1 MLTKEF
7 IDSTGTKAYK
17 SINIGLYN
25 TVYLINI
32 EEQSEHQKMFDE
44 ANFIVKTLP
53 KNKIEENAIENITS
67 YLFPFLKKGYLYKN
81 DNIFPFGINQS
92 GILLLN
98 GSDYFFTE
106 VKTLSSN
113 FIQQYISS
121 LIDSKNVDL
130 YEPINI
136 EDLED
141 SGIVLNDEAKKQIR
155 TISAQIDKLKESG
168 QYLHI
173 LPILENFIKEER
185 NVIDST
191 SFLSSIIVNEDLKI
205 SLPQFNDLEIKISTL
220 TKCIYLL
227 FLNHKEGIYLN
238 DLINYKVELIDYYKQ
253 LSSRDDYDK
262 MLLSID
268 KIIDL
273 NSNEIY
279 VHLSRIK
286 SFFYKKFDKQI
297 ADNYIING
305 AKKAKKSISLTS
317 DLIIWKN
324 KHDNLF

>member
-7 IDSTGTKAYK
+7 IDNTNTKAYK
-17 SINIGLYN
+17 SINIGLYK
-25 TVYLINI
+25 TIYLINI
-32 EEQSEHQKMFDE
+32 EESNEHQKIFVE
-44 ANFIVKTLP
+44 SNITVKKLT
-53 KNKIEENAIENITS
+53 KNKGEENTFENVTS

-81 DNIFPFGINQS
+81 KSVFSFDNNQS
-92 GILLLN
+92 GILLIN

-113 FIQQYISS
+113 FLQQYISS
-121 LIDSKNVDL
+121 LVNNEDL
-130 YEPINI
+130 YEPISI

-141 SGIVLNDEAKKQIR
+141 SGITLNDEAKKQIK
-155 TISAQIDKLKESG
+155 TISTQIDKLKESG

-185 NVIDST
+185 KTIDST
-191 SFLSSIIVNEDLKI
+191 SFLSPIIVGKDLKI
-205 SLPQFNDLEIKISTL
+205 SLPQFNDLEIKMSTL

-238 DLINYKVELIDYYKQ
+238 YLINYKIELIDYYKQ
-253 LSSRDDYDK
+253 LSTRDDYDK

-297 ADNYIING
+297 ADNYIIKG

>member
-7 IDSTGTKAYK
+7 IDNTNTKAYK
-17 SINIGLYN
+17 SINIGLYK
-25 TVYLINI
+25 TIYLINI
-32 EEQSEHQKMFDE
+32 EESNEHQKIFVE
-44 ANFIVKTLP
+44 SNITVKKLT
-53 KNKIEENAIENITS
+53 KNKGEENTFENVTS

-81 DNIFPFGINQS
+81 KSVFSFDNNQS
-92 GILLLN
+92 GILLIN

-113 FIQQYISS
+113 FLQQYISS
-121 LIDSKNVDL
+121 LVNNEDL
-130 YEPINI
+130 YEPISI

-141 SGIVLNDEAKKQIR
+141 SGITLNDEAKKQIK
-155 TISAQIDKLKESG
+155 TISTQIDKLKESG

-185 NVIDST
+185 KTIDST
-191 SFLSSIIVNEDLKI
+191 SFLSPIIVGKDLKI
-205 SLPQFNDLEIKISTL
+205 SLPQFNDLEIKMSTL

-238 DLINYKVELIDYYKQ
+238 NLINYKIELIDYYKQ
-253 LSSRDDYDK
+253 LSTRDDYDK

-297 ADNYIING
+297 ADNYIIKG

>member
-7 IDSTGTKAYK
+7 IDNTNTKAYK
-17 SINIGLYN
+17 SINIGLYK
-25 TVYLINI
+25 TIYLINI
-32 EEQSEHQKMFDE
+32 EESNEFQKIFAE
-44 ANFIVKTLP
+44 SNITVKILT
-53 KNKIEENAIENITS
+53 KNMAEENTIENVKS

-81 DNIFPFGINQS
+81 ESVFSFDTNQS
-92 GILLLN
+92 GILLIN

-113 FIQQYISS
+113 FLQQYISS
-121 LIDSKNVDL
+121 LVDNEGL
-130 YEPINI
+130 YEPISI

-141 SGIVLNDEAKKQIR
+141 SGITLNDEAKKQIK
-155 TISAQIDKLKESG
+155 TISSQIDKLKESG

-173 LPILENFIKEER
+173 LPILESFIKEER
-185 NVIDST
+185 KAIDST
-191 SFLSSIIVNEDLKI
+191 SFLSSIIVGRNLKI
-205 SLPQFNDLEIKISTL
+205 SLPQFNDLEIKMSTL

-238 DLINYKVELIDYYKQ
+238 DLINYKIELIDYYKQ
-253 LSSRDDYDK
+253 LSTRDDYDK

-317 DLIIWKN
+317 DLIIWKD

>member
-7 IDSTGTKAYK
+7 IDNTKTKAYK
-17 SINIGLYN
+17 SINIGLYK
-25 TVYLINI
+25 TIYLINI
-32 EEQSEHQKMFDE
+32 EESNEHQKIFVE
-44 ANFIVKTLP
+44 SNITVKKLT
-53 KNKIEENAIENITS
+53 KNKGEENTLENVTR

-81 DNIFPFGINQS
+81 KSVFSFDNNQS
-92 GILLLN
+92 GILLID

-113 FIQQYISS
+113 FLQQYISS
-121 LIDSKNVDL
+121 LVDNEDL
-130 YEPINI
+130 YEPISI

-141 SGIVLNDEAKKQIR
+141 SGITLNDEAKKQIK
-155 TISAQIDKLKESG
+155 TISTQIDKLKESG

-185 NVIDST
+185 KTIDST
-191 SFLSSIIVNEDLKI
+191 SFLSPIIVGKDLKI
-205 SLPQFNDLEIKISTL
+205 SLPQFNDLEIKMSTL

-238 DLINYKVELIDYYKQ
+238 DLINYKIELIDYYKQ
-253 LSSRDDYDK
+253 LSSRDNYDK
-262 MLLSID
+262 MLLSIN

>member
-81 DNIFPFGINQS
+81 DNIFSFDINQS

-113 FIQQYISS
+113 FTQQYISQ
-121 LIDSKNVDL
+121 LANNEDV
-130 YEPINI
+130 YEPVNI

-141 SGIVLNDEAKKQIR
+141 SGITLNDEAKKQIR
-155 TISAQIDKLKESG
+155 TISIQIDKLKESG

-185 NVIDST
+185 KVIDSI
-191 SFLSSIIVNEDLKI
+191 SFLSSIIIDENLKI
-205 SLPQFNDLEIKISTL
+205 SLPQFNDLEIKLSTL

-253 LSSRDDYDK
+253 LSSRDNYDK

-317 DLIIWKN
+317 DLITWKS
-324 KHDNLF
+324 KYDKLF

>member
-7 IDSTGTKAYK
+7 IDNTNTKAYK
-17 SINIGLYN
+17 SINIDLYK
-25 TVYLINI
+25 TIYLINI
-32 EEQSEHQKMFDE
+32 EESNEYQKIFAE
-44 ANFIVKTLP
+44 ANFSVKTLT
-53 KNKIEENAIENITS
+53 KNKAEENTFENVTS

-81 DNIFPFGINQS
+81 KSVFSFDTNQS
-92 GILLLN
+92 GILLIN
-98 GSDYFFTE
+98 GSDYFFTQ

-113 FIQQYISS
+113 FLQQYASS
-121 LIDSKNVDL
+121 LVNNEDI
-130 YEPINI
+130 YEPISI

-141 SGIVLNDEAKKQIR
+141 SGITLNDEAKKQIK
-155 TISAQIDKLKESG
+155 TISTQIDKLKESG

-173 LPILENFIKEER
+173 LPILENFIREER
-185 NVIDST
+185 KAIDST
-191 SFLSSIIVNEDLKI
+191 SFLSSIIVGRDLKI
-205 SLPQFNDLEIKISTL
+205 SLPQFNDLEIKFSTL

-238 DLINYKVELIDYYKQ
+238 DLINYKIELIDYYKQ
-253 LSSRDDYDK
+253 LSTRDDYDK

-297 ADNYIING
+297 ADNYIIKG

>member
-7 IDSTGTKAYK
+7 IDNTNTKAYK
-17 SINIGLYN
+17 SINIGLYK
-25 TVYLINI
+25 TIYLINI
-32 EEQSEHQKMFDE
+32 EESNEYQKMFAE
-44 ANFIVKTLP
+44 ANFSVKTLT
-53 KNKIEENAIENITS
+53 KNKAEKKTIENVTS

-81 DNIFPFGINQS
+81 ESVFSFDTNQS
-92 GILLLN
+92 GILLIN
-98 GSDYFFTE
+98 GSDYFFTQ

-113 FIQQYISS
+113 LLEQYISQ
-121 LIDSKNVDL
+121 LVNNEDL
-130 YEPINI
+130 YEPISI

-141 SGIVLNDEAKKQIR
+141 SGILLNDEAKKQIK
-155 TISAQIDKLKESG
+155 TVSTQIDKLKESG

-185 NVIDST
+185 KTIDST
-191 SFLSSIIVNEDLKI
+191 TFLSSIIVGGDLKI
-205 SLPQFNDLEIKISTL
+205 SLPQFNDLEIKFSTL

-238 DLINYKVELIDYYKQ
+238 DLVNYKIELIDYYKQ
-253 LSSRDDYDK
+253 LSSRDDYNK

>member
-7 IDSTGTKAYK
+7 IDNTNTKAYK
-17 SINIGLYN
+17 SFNIGLYK
-25 TVYLINI
+25 TIYLINI
-32 EEQSEHQKMFDE
+32 EESNEYQKIFTE
-44 ANFIVKTLP
+44 SNITVKTLT
-53 KNKIEENAIENITS
+53 KNKAEEKTIENVTS

-81 DNIFPFGINQS
+81 ESVFSFDTNQS
-92 GILLLN
+92 GILLIN
-98 GSDYFFTE
+98 GSDYLFTE

-113 FIQQYISS
+113 FLQQYISS
-121 LIDSKNVDL
+121 LVNNEGL
-130 YEPINI
+130 YEPISI

-141 SGIVLNDEAKKQIR
+141 SGITLNDEAKKQIK
-155 TISAQIDKLKESG
+155 TISSQIDKLKESG

-185 NVIDST
+185 KTIDST

-205 SLPQFNDLEIKISTL
+205 SLPQFNDLEIKMSTL

-238 DLINYKVELIDYYKQ
+238 DLINYKTELIDYYKQ
-253 LSSRDDYDK
+253 LSTRDDYDK

-297 ADNYIING
+297 AGNYIING

-317 DLIIWKN
+317 DLIIWEN